1 MQKCLSALIIAIIT
15 FVLQN
20 EILYLLCDYHSQLN
34 EMFSVI
40 DETKQSFSLII
51 EIMFTISLFTLNEPV
66 LK

>member
-1 MQKCLSALIIAIIT
+1 
-15 FVLQN
+15 
-20 EILYLLCDYHSQLN
+20 
-34 EMFSVI
+34 MFSVI